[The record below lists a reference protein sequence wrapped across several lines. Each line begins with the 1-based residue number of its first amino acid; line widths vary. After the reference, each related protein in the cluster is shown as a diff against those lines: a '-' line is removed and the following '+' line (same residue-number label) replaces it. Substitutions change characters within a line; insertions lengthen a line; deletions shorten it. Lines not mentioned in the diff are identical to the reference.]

1 MEDNLKLFRQNEFQT
16 KGDILFSL
24 RALYKEYLCDDSVS
38 HQIKA
43 LLFDFIRQI
52 ESLEIPKCA
61 DWWFYSYNFTRFGIE
76 LDMCHCEEIVFESKY
91 IYTMTVDETLTISEI
106 QCNMI
111 TVSEF
116 AELHGV
122 QSVTVRQ
129 WIRRGKLR
137 AIKKQGRDWLI
148 ASIAEKPSRKYKPVI
163 YEWDNIDRAMYKT
176 FPFLKGINTLQIS
189 QNADDKSVYDIL
201 LGGRIGLKLKS
212 SECEKLELALLALD
226 DIKVE
231 EDIIVNPIK
240 VCLDKETSSQKE
252 GIKDIKEA
260 GNLVY
265 GPVMITAGKHKG
277 RIGIYDDE
285 DEDASGET
293 LAIVYLG
300 NMLSTIRYEFIP
312 FEYLSDQITTPAL
325 MNRVNEIYIEL
336 WKNSYDLAFQN
347 DRLNELYLCSNLLEN
362 RYIRAREHMK
372 TGNQIFISHSSKDL
386 HIARALATD
395 FINDGFSVFLD
406 DWSIDL
412 GENIISRISDEI
424 EESHSLVMLISE
436 DYLSSAYCKDE
447 WTSFYMRYSKT
458 NKNSIYPILIN
469 DAEPPALLFAIKYAR
484 IKEMENYQEVYIQLI
499 KAIKK
504 HSEELSKG
512 AVEK

>member
-16 KGDILFSL
+16 KEDILFSL

-76 LDMCHCEEIVFESKY
+76 LDMCHCEEIVFESKD
-91 IYTMTVDETLTISEI
+91 IYTMT
-106 QCNMI
+106 
-111 TVSEF
+111 

-252 GIKDIKEA
+252 GIKDKKEA

-285 DEDASGET
+285 DEDASGEP

-325 MNRVNEIYIEL
+325 MNRVNEIYREL
-336 WKNSYDLAFQN
+336 
-347 DRLNELYLCSNLLEN
+347 
-362 RYIRAREHMK
+362 
-372 TGNQIFISHSSKDL
+372 
-386 HIARALATD
+386 
-395 FINDGFSVFLD
+395 
-406 DWSIDL
+406 
-412 GENIISRISDEI
+412 
-424 EESHSLVMLISE
+424 
-436 DYLSSAYCKDE
+436 
-447 WTSFYMRYSKT
+447 
-458 NKNSIYPILIN
+458 
-469 DAEPPALLFAIKYAR
+469 
-484 IKEMENYQEVYIQLI
+484 
-499 KAIKK
+499 
-504 HSEELSKG
+504 
-512 AVEK
+512 

>member
-1 MEDNLKLFRQNEFQT
+1 MEGFTLEEVMEYQRTHPPVKHVYGRWGNLKKQ
-16 KGDILFSL
+16 
-24 RALYKEYLCDDSVS
+24 YLID
-38 HQIKA
+38 
-43 LLFDFIRQI
+43 
-52 ESLEIPKCA
+52 
-61 DWWFYSYNFTRFGIE
+61 T
-76 LDMCHCEEIVFESKY
+76 
-91 IYTMTVDETLTISEI
+91 
-106 QCNMI
+106 
-111 TVSEF
+111 
-116 AELHGV
+116 
-122 QSVTVRQ
+122 
-129 WIRRGKLR
+129 
-137 AIKKQGRDWLI
+137 GRDWLI

-231 EDIIVNPIK
+231 EDIIDNPIK

-260 GNLVY
+260 GNLEY

-300 NMLSTIRYEFIP
+300 NMLTTIRYEFIP

-325 MNRVNEIYIEL
+325 MNRVNEIYREL
-336 WKNSYDLAFQN
+336 WKNPYDLAFQN

-362 RYIRAREHMK
+362 RYIRAREYMK
-372 TGNQIFISHSSKDL
+372 TGNKIFISHSSKDL

-447 WTSFYMRYSKT
+447 WTSFYMRYGKT

-469 DAEPPALLFAIKYAR
+469 DAEPPALLSAIKYAR

>member
-16 KGDILFSL
+16 KEDILFSL

-76 LDMCHCEEIVFESKY
+76 LDMCHCEEIVFESKD

-163 YEWDNIDRAMYKT
+163 YKWDNIDRTLYKT

-252 GIKDIKEA
+252 GIKDKKEA

-293 LAIVYLG
+293 LAISSSMSEPLTRRDVDMCSPHNKIFKIRHEKLTPV
-300 NMLSTIRYEFIP
+300 LSI
-312 FEYLSDQITTPAL
+312 L
-325 MNRVNEIYIEL
+325 
-336 WKNSYDLAFQN
+336 
-347 DRLNELYLCSNLLEN
+347 
-362 RYIRAREHMK
+362 
-372 TGNQIFISHSSKDL
+372 IFL
-386 HIARALATD
+386 
-395 FINDGFSVFLD
+395 
-406 DWSIDL
+406 
-412 GENIISRISDEI
+412 
-424 EESHSLVMLISE
+424 
-436 DYLSSAYCKDE
+436 
-447 WTSFYMRYSKT
+447 TSFV
-458 NKNSIYPILIN
+458 L
-469 DAEPPALLFAIKYAR
+469 
-484 IKEMENYQEVYIQLI
+484 
-499 KAIKK
+499 
-504 HSEELSKG
+504 
-512 AVEK
+512 

>member
-16 KGDILFSL
+16 KEDILFSL

-76 LDMCHCEEIVFESKY
+76 LDMCHCEEIVFESKD

-189 QNADDKSVYDIL
+189 QNADDKSVYGIL

-252 GIKDIKEA
+252 GIKDKKEA

-277 RIGIYDDE
+277 RIGIYD

-325 MNRVNEIYIEL
+325 MNRVNEIYREL

-372 TGNQIFISHSSKDL
+372 TGNKIFISHSSKDL

-447 WTSFYMRYSKT
+447 WTLFYMRYRNTK
-458 NKNSIYPILIN
+458 KNSRYPILIN
-469 DAEPPALLFAIKYAR
+469 EAEPPALLSAIKYAR